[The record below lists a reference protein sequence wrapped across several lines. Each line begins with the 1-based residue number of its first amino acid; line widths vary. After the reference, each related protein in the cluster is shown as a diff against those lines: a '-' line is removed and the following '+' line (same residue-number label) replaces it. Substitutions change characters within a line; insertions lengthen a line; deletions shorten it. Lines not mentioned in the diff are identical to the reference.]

1 MDNSNKAIAKR
12 INKELRIRGWKQT
25 DLLKKIITFQYPNYS
40 KSQKYAELLV
50 RKGNFSTA
58 LKPKSNRSITKEE
71 LYIISKILYLPLE
84 YLWFGDEKKSDFIP
98 SGARYVAFQDSE
110 SEYRTY
116 IGSLEHEDMI
126 QYDDE
131 FGFNLFEYMGQYE
144 SINGF
149 KLFAE
154 CYHLN
159 FDYVNYHELAYVNGE
174 GFKQFCCNEEKSKT
188 LCANILSTL
197 VKNKD
202 KKTFKAI
209 FFDNCSIRRF
219 WDEYSHNKEKRLFND
234 DFLKT
239 LLQNELF
246 FELILFF
253 NEIDLNCF
261 DKRYGKGEKR
271 IVVEPMIYEA
281 LSFALENEKEY
292 ENQLIKMLRFALEYN
307 KAQFEFINNYFEEN
321 TNEYGDVRVNEYAP
335 RSLISSRN
343 IPMGNI
349 FRIKEQS
356 ENNVINDLINKIEQL
371 AFNMT
376 HIKNPQEKTN
386 EEIKVSTPD
395 NSLFIEMHE
404 KANEQKATFVPTVTY
419 LNKEFTH
426 FKYYESQIVN
436 FENPKHIELIIDCL
450 EKVQSLV
457 TQKSNKV
464 LVHGNLNGSIIM
476 CSKGEIIG
484 LAGWQKCHY
493 GSKYEDRAEI
503 LTNIDIY
510 AYGEEFLEKYNE
522 LFDIVAK
529 GFNKEEKIKLIDT
542 AIDLLNERRKAIRT
556 EGKDNLSRAFSLK
569 NRASRLEFYKEQ
581 YLDK

>member
-12 INKELRIRGWKQT
+12 INKELKSRGWKQT

-40 KSQKYAELLV
+40 KSEKYAELLS

-58 LKPKSNRSITKEE
+58 LKPNSNRSITKEE

-116 IGSLEHEDMI
+116 IGSLEYEDMI
-126 QYDDE
+126 QHHDE

-154 CYHLN
+154 YYNLH

-174 GFKQFCCNEEKSKT
+174 NFKQFCCNEEKSKY
-188 LCANILSTL
+188 LCSNILSTL
-197 VKNKD
+197 VKYKD
-202 KKTFKAI
+202 RKTFKKI
-209 FFDNCSIRRF
+209 FFDNCSVRRF
-219 WDEYSHNKEKRLFND
+219 WIEYSHNKDKRSFND
-234 DFLKT
+234 DFLNT
-239 LLQNELF
+239 LLQNESFLELMLF
-246 FELILFF
+246 TK
-253 NEIDLNCF
+253 EIDLNCM
-261 DKRYGKGEKR
+261 DQRYEKGQKR
-271 IVVEPMIYEA
+271 IFVEPMFYEA
-281 LSFALENEKEY
+281 LSFALENETEF
-292 ENQLIKMLRFALEYN
+292 ETQLIKMLQFALEYN
-307 KAQFEFINNYFEEN
+307 KAQFEFINVYFKEN
-321 TNEYGDVRVNEYAP
+321 SNEYGDVRINEYAP

-349 FRIKEQS
+349 FRIKEHT
-356 ENNVINDLINKIEQL
+356 ENEVISDLINKIEQY

-376 HIKNPQEKTN
+376 HIKNPQEKIN
-386 EEIKVSTPD
+386 EEIIVSTPD
-395 NSLFIEMHE
+395 NPLFVEMHE
-404 KANEQKATFVPTVTY
+404 KANEQKAKFIPTVTY
-419 LNKEFTH
+419 LNREFTH
-426 FKYYESQIVN
+426 FKHYESQKIN
-436 FENPKHIELIIDCL
+436 FEDSKHIELVIDYL
-450 EKVQSLV
+450 EKAQNLV
-457 TQKSNKV
+457 TQKPDKV

-476 CSKGEIIG
+476 FSKGEMVG

-503 LTNIDIY
+503 LANIDIY
-510 AYGEEFLEKYNE
+510 AYGEEFLEKYNI
-522 LFDIVAK
+522 LFAIVSK
-529 GFNKEEKIKLIDT
+529 GFNEQEKIKLVDT
-542 AIDLLNERRKAIRT
+542 AIDLLNERRKAIHA
-556 EGKDNLSRAFSLK
+556 EGKDDISRAFSLK
-569 NRASRLEFYKEQ
+569 NRASKLEFYKEQ

>member
-12 INKELRIRGWKQT
+12 INKELRSRGWKQT

-40 KSQKYAELLV
+40 KSEKYAELLA

-58 LKPKSNRSITKEE
+58 LKLNSNRSITKEE
-71 LYIISKILYLPLE
+71 LYIISKVLYVPLE
-84 YLWFGDEKKSDFIP
+84 YLWFGDEKKSGFIP
-98 SGARYVAFQDSE
+98 SGARYVAFQDNE

-116 IGSLEHEDMI
+116 IGSLEYEDMI
-126 QYDDE
+126 QHQDE

-154 CYHLN
+154 YYNLN
-159 FDYVNYHELAYVNGE
+159 FDYVNYHELSYINGE
-174 GFKQFCCNEEKSKT
+174 GFRQYCSNEERSKI

-197 VKNKD
+197 AKYKD

-209 FFDNCSIRRF
+209 FFDNCSVKRF
-219 WDEYSHNKEKRLFND
+219 WDEYSYNRDKKYFND
-234 DFLKT
+234 DFLKM
-239 LLQNELF
+239 LLQNDLF
-246 FELILFF
+246 FDLILIAKPI
-253 NEIDLNCF
+253 ELNCF
-261 DKRYGKGEKR
+261 DKRYEKGQKR
-271 IVVEPMIYEA
+271 IFVEPILYEA

-292 ENQLIKMLRFALEYN
+292 ENQLIKMLHFALEYN
-307 KAQFEFINNYFEEN
+307 KAQFEFLKDYFKEN
-321 TNEYGDVRVNEYAP
+321 SNEYGDVRINEYAP

-349 FRIKEQS
+349 FRIKEQT

-376 HIKNPQEKTN
+376 HIKNPQEKNN
-386 EEIKVSTPD
+386 EEIIVSTPD

-404 KANEQKATFVPTVTY
+404 KANEQKAKFVPTVTY

-426 FKYYESQIVN
+426 FKYYESQKVN

-450 EKVQSLV
+450 EKAQGLV
-457 TQKSNKV
+457 MQKSNKV

-476 CSKGEIIG
+476 CSKQEIIG

-503 LTNIDIY
+503 LANIDIY

-522 LFDIVAK
+522 LFDIVTK
-529 GFNKEEKIKLIDT
+529 GFNKEEKIKLIDI
-542 AIDLLNERRKAIRT
+542 AIDLLNERRKAIHA
-556 EGKDNLSRAFSLK
+556 EGKDDLSRAFSLK

-581 YLDK
+581 YLD